1 MFASKKLPA
10 LVIASAIATLFIS
23 GLSQAA
29 PHPAG
34 GRIGFTSQPGVERP
48 AQVNYKTGRVDP
60 GSTVG
65 IYRHDGRKVENGRQG

>member
-1 MFASKKLPA
+1 MFASKQLTTLA
-10 LVIASAIATLFIS
+10 TVSAIATLFIS

-34 GRIGFTSQPGVERP
+34 GRIGFTNQPGIERP

-60 GSTVG
+60 GSKAG